1 MRAVSIH
8 TKVEQKAQKASSLQ
22 GHATSSACATYLI
35 DRLDDF

>member
-8 TKVEQKAQKASSLQ
+8 TKKQKAQKASSLQ
-22 GHATSSACATYLI
+22 GHATSSACATYLK